1 MIKIFEKYPLA
12 LLSGVVLLMLLIHL
26 EVPDITIMEARNFI
40 TALEM
45 VQDDHWIL
53 TTING
58 EARYQKPPLPTWLT
72 AVSGMLF
79 GINNVWALRIP
90 AALMVLFLGMCI
102 YYLSLKLKLPKIQ
115 SLNNSLILVTSFYIF
130 AIIIEAPWDIF
141 AHGFMLAGLY
151 FLFLF
156 FEETN
161 ARWKNALLAGFFVG
175 LSLLSKGPVS
185 LYVLFLPFLI
195 SYGVVFKF
203 KDLKSRILPLLVFLI
218 LFMVIGG
225 WWFAYVRLADPQ
237 AFLEIAT
244 KETENW
250 SSYNIKPFY
259 YYWNFFIQSGLW
271 AIPAFISL
279 LYPYLI
285 KRVASKKAYQFT
297 FWWTIIAVILLSV
310 IPEKKARYLVPALIP
325 LALNTGFYIQ
335 YLMTGF
341 SKITAKKE
349 TIPVYFNFGLIA
361 VISLSVPFALFFL
374 LKDALQNQLISYLL
388 TSLSMLLIGILLIRN
403 LYVKKFSTVFY
414 LTILFVVSIGTF
426 GLPLSKS
433 LNNNAEFRSI
443 STLRQFE
450 NSNKITSYSIGEMAP
465 ELLWDYNGILKDIYK
480 NKSLKIPAEPNF
492 GMLLMN
498 EDAEI
503 IAAQL
508 RQDYNLKRIETYN
521 LNVGT
526 KKKER
531 LIREFYLVSK
541 K

>member
-12 LLSGVVLLMLLIHL
+12 LLSVVVLLMLLVHL
-26 EVPDITIMEARNFI
+26 EVPNITIMEARNFI
-40 TALEM
+40 TAREM
-45 VQDDHWIL
+45 AQDNNWLL
-53 TTING
+53 TTMNG

-79 GINNVWALRIP
+79 GINNVWALRLP
-90 AALMVLFLGMCI
+90 AALMVLFSGMCI

-115 SLNNSLILVTSFYIF
+115 SLNNSLILMTSFYIF

-156 FEETN
+156 FEENNT
-161 ARWKNALLAGFFVG
+161 RWKNALLAAIFVG
-175 LSLLSKGPVS
+175 FSLLSKGPVS

-195 SYGVVFKF
+195 SYGIVFKF
-203 KDLKSRILPLLVFLI
+203 KDFKAKFLPLISFVFLFLI
-218 LFMVIGG
+218 IGG
-225 WWFAYVRLADPQ
+225 WWFAYVRLADPK

-244 KETENW
+244 KETDNW

-285 KRVASKKAYQFT
+285 KRVENKKAYQFS
-297 FWWTIIAVILLSV
+297 FWWTIITVILLSL

-325 LALNTGFYIQ
+325 LAINTGFYIQ
-335 YLMTGF
+335 YLMADF

-374 LKDALQNQLISYLL
+374 LKEDLQNQLVSYLL
-388 TSLSMLLIGILLIRN
+388 TSLATLLIGILIIRN
-403 LYVKKFSTVFY
+403 LYVKKFSNVFY
-414 LTILFVVSIGTF
+414 LTILFVVSLGAF

-433 LNNNAEFRSI
+433 LNHNNEFNPI
-443 STLRQFE
+443 NTLHQFE
-450 NSNKITSYSIGEMAP
+450 KSNKITSYSIGEMAP

-480 NKSLKIPAEPNF
+480 NKTLIIPDEPNF
-492 GMLLMN
+492 GLLLMN

-503 IAAQL
+503 ITAQL
-508 RQDYNLKRIETYN
+508 LQHYNLKLIETYN
-521 LNVGT
+521 LNVGS
-526 KKKER
+526 KSKER